1 MSAAPKLFVLKNNLL
16 TEMANFQSLIK
27 ENGEKGREILLLGDS
42 VMQNATQGQLRKFI
56 SSALELSRSPE
67 APLFY
72 FLTKSLIEALKKG
85 HLMVASFI
93 LDNGFNIN
101 DPHLPHILNTVIKDT
116 AVTDNVALIVVQF
129 LHRYSFDFNLQEK
142 ETYWAPLHY
151 AVQRSLQRTIESL
164 IDLGADVNIVAEKD
178 TMPLNIALQVVQ
190 RPALSSTPV
199 VATIDSDNASDSKD
213 KSNTNG
219 VEPAS
224 IMTQKESIDD
234 DPVEV
239 LLARSIVELLENRGA
254 KETWRRGIT
263 ATSLPQNEIYSAI
276 GAPRESCSISAT
288 LPKAPVPSVAPGVN
302 NNKVSFSGNMIGQNT
317 ISTAGKKTMVRFS
330 GASIESISAHTNN
343 NDAFTFST
351 ASADVASQ
359 PHIWKN
365 LKTATQDP
373 SGNRSPLPVPP
384 ESEGYVPPETKSSTA
399 AGMTGSNAFE
409 AESAASAVFLGESDD
424 GNAFLFSTG
433 N

>member
-16 TEMANFQSLIK
+16 TEMANFQSLMK

-72 FLTKSLIEALKKG
+72 YLTKSLIEALKKG

-93 LDNGFNIN
+93 LDNGFNIS
-101 DPHLPHILNTVIKDT
+101 DLHLPHILNTVIKDT

-129 LHRYSFDFNLQEK
+129 LHRYSFDFNLQVHRLLNLLFSLACLFPSLLSYYLQEK

-151 AVQRSLQRTIESL
+151 AVQRSLQRTIEAL

-178 TMPLNIALQVVQ
+178 TMPLNIALQVLQ

-199 VATIDSDNASDSKD
+199 VATIDSDRASDSKD
-213 KSNTNG
+213 KSATNG
-219 VEPAS
+219 AEPAS

-239 LLARSIVELLENRGA
+239 LLARSIVELLENR
-254 KETWRRGIT
+254 
-263 ATSLPQNEIYSAI
+263 
-276 GAPRESCSISAT
+276 
-288 LPKAPVPSVAPGVN
+288 
-302 NNKVSFSGNMIGQNT
+302 
-317 ISTAGKKTMVRFS
+317 
-330 GASIESISAHTNN
+330 
-343 NDAFTFST
+343 
-351 ASADVASQ
+351 
-359 PHIWKN
+359 
-365 LKTATQDP
+365 
-373 SGNRSPLPVPP
+373 
-384 ESEGYVPPETKSSTA
+384 YV
-399 AGMTGSNAFE
+399 
-409 AESAASAVFLGESDD
+409 
-424 GNAFLFSTG
+424 
-433 N
+433 